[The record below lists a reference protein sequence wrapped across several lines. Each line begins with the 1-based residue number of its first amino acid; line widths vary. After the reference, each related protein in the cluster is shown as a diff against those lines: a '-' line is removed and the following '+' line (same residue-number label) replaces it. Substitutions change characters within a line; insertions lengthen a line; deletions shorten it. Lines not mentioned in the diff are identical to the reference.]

1 MAVLAKQSGHDAID
15 AAALTETIEQYNSLR
30 KAADGEDDACGCTSF
45 GAIDTPT
52 YYMAELVTGAVYS
65 MDGLKPG
72 MRCETLALNGEPI
85 PRLYHADEVD
95 MALGRE
101 IADPGGK

>member
-1 MAVLAKQSGHDAID
+1 MKADTVEELVAVLAKQSGHDAID
-15 AAALTETIEQYNSLR
+15 
-30 KAADGEDDACGCTSF
+30 
-45 GAIDTPT
+45 
-52 YYMAELVTGAVYS
+52 
-65 MDGLKPG
+65 DGLKPG